1 MPKLENHKKK
11 DKKYYNLH
19 KEAIIKK
26 RKQYASKNKAKVKA
40 ALMVNYEI
48 RKGRIKRPSE
58 CSNCNKPCKPDA
70 HHDDYNK
77 PLEVSWLCRRCHL
90 IHHHGI

>member
-1 MPKLENHKKK
+1 MIKITGYKQVEYEDFVLQMEKHKV
-11 DKKYYNLH
+11 
-19 KEAIIKK
+19 
-26 RKQYASKNKAKVKA
+26 ASKNKAKVKA